1 MLNCIVDAR
10 HARNAKPG
18 VSKLVCGGLRT
29 NEPKNIVYGVSKEN
43 VRFSEPYFDDNIY
56 SLRYRWALE
65 PKILDRL
72 FTLQELQRGT
82 SEGLFELLAPGV
94 TTGKANGVPAK
105 LWLDPDGVAGPAD
118 A

>member
-1 MLNCIVDAR
+1 MRKTSSMGYAR
-10 HARNAKPG
+10 RIF
-18 VSKLVCGGLRT
+18 VFRSR
-29 NEPKNIVYGVSKEN
+29 
-43 VRFSEPYFDDNIY
+43 DNIY

-82 SEGLFELLAPGV
+82 SEGLVELLAPGV
-94 TTGKANGVPAK
+94 TTGKTNGVPEK
-105 LWLDPDGVAGPAD
+105 LGLDPDGVAGPAG